1 MRTPIQN
8 ADEVDAACQ
17 SPRVLQQ
24 VQLASIS
31 ELQETTH
38 VGVLI
43 SRRLYGESRRGEE
56 RAMGDGSNLYI
67 V

>member
-17 SPRVLQQ
+17 SPRAQ

-31 ELQETTH
+31 EWQETTS

-43 SRRLYGESRRGEE
+43 SRRLYGESRG
-56 RAMGDGSNLYI
+56 GDGRAVGDGRNLYI
-67 V
+67 L